1 MRAEALQ
8 QSTTQQRAPV
18 SIKDIGDEYIGIVG
32 SSCSLA
38 RKRLFDQSDEE
49 EKEMILL
56 HAERRERRVQKSI
69 KIDEDRLSIER
80 RRVEQEIENKN
91 RAFTLQSERIKIDN
105 RRLEFDLERFRAE
118 REESSAQV

>member
-49 EKEMILL
+49 EKEMI